1 MKGNK
6 KMNKALKAACNTNRQ
21 IYENVLQ
28 FLPGQIKWQWSGA
41 SENYVKKLKFLLT
54 ISLHYAIVEKIFM
67 RRHDA
72 MISAFISSVVVVL
85 VGVIVLVVDNANM
98 RCAAK

>member
-28 FLPGQIKWQWSGA
+28 FLPGQIK
-41 SENYVKKLKFLLT
+41 
-54 ISLHYAIVEKIFM
+54 
-67 RRHDA
+67 
-72 MISAFISSVVVVL
+72 
-85 VGVIVLVVDNANM
+85 
-98 RCAAK
+98 